1 MIADVL
7 REHLDGTTVSQKCK
21 MGVWLETQEDNVID
35 LFNEVSKNSS
45 INISAIYHSLSN
57 DLPFKSTTFKLHIK
71 GTCTCPKTS

>member
-35 LFNEVSKNSS
+35 LFNEVAKNSS

-57 DLPFKSTTFKLHIK
+57 DLPFKATTFKLHIK
-71 GTCTCPKTS
+71 GTCTCPKAS